1 MANRIEEEGTRFS
14 DPNDLTSQ
22 IREFVKLKA
31 SMDVLD
37 TRQSELRK
45 KLFEAIEAGGYEDD
59 KGNLQ
64 LELDDSIEGVYR
76 LEKQRR
82 TKRTLDE
89 SRAEALL
96 EELGLAGD
104 IYEMKPVLNEDYLM
118 AAFYEEKI
126 TEAQLEEMY
135 PLSVTWAL
143 RTVKK

>member
-22 IREFVKLKA
+22 ISEFVKLKA
-31 SMDVLD
+31 SIDGLE
-37 TRQSELRK
+37 TRQAELRK
-45 KLFEAIEAGGYEDD
+45 KLFEAIESGGYEDD

-64 LELDDSIEGVYR
+64 LELDNAIDGVYR

-89 SRAEALL
+89 ARAETLL
-96 EELGLAGD
+96 EELGLSGD

>member
-1 MANRIEEEGTRFS
+1 MAKLIEEEGTRFS
-14 DPNDLTSQ
+14 DPNDVTSQ
-22 IREFVKLKA
+22 IREYVKLKA
-31 SMDVLD
+31 SMDGLEA
-37 TRQSELRK
+37 RQSELRK
-45 KLFEAIEAGGYEDD
+45 KLFAAIEDKGFEDE

-64 LELDDSIEGVYR
+64 LELDESIDGVYR

-89 SRAEALL
+89 LRAESLL
-96 EELGLAGD
+96 EELGLAGEV
-104 IYEMKPVLNEDYLM
+104 YEMKPVLNEDYLM

-126 TEAQLEEMY
+126 TEEQLEEIY

>member
-1 MANRIEEEGTRFS
+1 MANRIEEEVTRIS

-22 IREFVKLKA
+22 ISEYVKLKA
-31 SMDVLD
+31 SIDGLEA
-37 TRQSELRK
+37 RQSELRK
-45 KLFEAIEAGGYEDD
+45 KLFAAIEDGGFEDD
-59 KGNLQ
+59 KGNIQ
-64 LELDDSIEGVYR
+64 LELGSVIDGVYR

-89 SRAEALL
+89 ARAEALL
-96 EELGLAGD
+96 EELGLADD

-126 TEAQLEEMY
+126 TEDQLEEMY
-135 PLSVTWAL
+135 PLSITWAL

>member
-1 MANRIEEEGTRFS
+1 MANRIEEEVTRFS
-14 DPNDLTSQ
+14 DPNDVTSQ
-22 IREFVKLKA
+22 IREYVKLKA
-31 SMDVLD
+31 SLDVLEA
-37 TRQSELRK
+37 RQSELRK
-45 KLFEAIEAGGYEDD
+45 KLFEAIETSGYEDD

-64 LELDDSIEGVYR
+64 LELDDSIDGVYR

-96 EELGLAGD
+96 TELGLADD

-126 TEAQLEEMY
+126 TEDQLEEMY